1 MIDDRKS
8 TKHVVTL
15 DKRENI
21 SVTGVLDVLSFDEET
36 VVVETDMGVLVM
48 SGFNLHVSKLNL
60 DIGELEVDGEINSL
74 NYEDDKLSSKKG
86 SFLSKIFK

>member
-60 DIGELEVDGEINSL
+60 DVGELEVDGEINSL
-74 NYEDDKLSSKKG
+74 NYEDDKLSNKKG